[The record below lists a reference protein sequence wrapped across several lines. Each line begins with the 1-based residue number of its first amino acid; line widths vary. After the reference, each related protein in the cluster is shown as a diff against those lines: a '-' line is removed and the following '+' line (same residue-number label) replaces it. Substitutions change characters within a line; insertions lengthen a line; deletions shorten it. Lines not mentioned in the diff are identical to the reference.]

1 MKVWAYAS
9 LREMLLLFLTLSLFP
24 GQWPFSKKGGAKRKR
39 KAPKSPEYSS
49 PLKGYSDKFKN
60 ALHQFSFPTV
70 FVSSDLGEVVL
81 KEWGR
86 LDKEVL
92 RLYLDNVELGY
103 FPNEV
108 VMDLSLIHI

>member
-60 ALHQFSFPTV
+60 ALYQFLSKAILFLKILV
-70 FVSSDLGEVVL
+70 YKVL
-81 KEWGR
+81 T
-86 LDKEVL
+86 
-92 RLYLDNVELGY
+92 
-103 FPNEV
+103 F
-108 VMDLSLIHI
+108 LSILK